1 METIVKTIENC
12 NIINVV
18 LNRETESLS
27 EVVVVAYGTRTRES
41 IVGAVSVITN
51 EVIEKQQIV
60 SVVNALQGT
69 VPGVH
74 IIASCGQPGSNPSIY
89 RRGVSSINATAE
101 PLIILDGAPFNGNI
115 NRSSS
120 DQIES
125 MTVLKDASSTSLYG
139 PRGANGVLLIN
150 TKKGRTNS
158 STSIS
163 FNSSLGFTNQAVK
176 NHH

>member
-1 METIVKTIENC
+1 METIVKTIENS

-69 VPGVH
+69 VPGVY
-74 IIASCGQPGSNPSIY
+74 N
-89 RRGVSSINATAE
+89 VS
-101 PLIILDGAPFNGNI
+101 
-115 NRSSS
+115 
-120 DQIES
+120 
-125 MTVLKDASSTSLYG
+125 
-139 PRGANGVLLIN
+139 
-150 TKKGRTNS
+150 KK
-158 STSIS
+158 
-163 FNSSLGFTNQAVK
+163 
-176 NHH
+176 

>member
-1 METIVKTIENC
+1 METIVKTIENS

-18 LNRETESLS
+18 LSRETESLS

-115 NRSSS
+115 NSSSS